1 MDRRKFVQGAATA
14 YGLMF
19 VKPETAFSYAANSRV
34 CWGLLGCGR
43 RGTAVATSFAKNAGV
58 EIVALADI
66 FPDQLAAG
74 KQHFDAVNAS
84 LNLPA
89 IDSQRTF
96 HGHEAYKAIAAC
108 KDVDAV
114 QISTPPFFHV
124 EHLDTVTAAGK
135 HAYCEKPVGVDIPQT
150 RRALDIGRREDG
162 KVSMAVGF
170 QIRSAPPFVELVRR
184 IHEGQIGKIAQIAA
198 FYNSPPAVMVDRGAP
213 SSDEYR
219 LRNWLLYRNLSGD
232 MLLEQNIHVIDICNW
247 VMGTHPIAAYAKS
260 SRKVVQNPGN
270 TSDNYE
276 VIFTYPG
283 DIELSFSSTQFNKNH
298 FFDVSERFFGSEGL
312 ADAPY
317 SGALQIRGTQ
327 PWTWNSGTPAP
338 TGQFA
343 ANGAFSDNLAEA
355 DAMKDRDFV
364 QSIVTG
370 KLQNQIVAGVE
381 TARSCIMAR
390 KSAETGRTVTW
401 QEIEADTEAYSLGIN
416 LNQFV

>member
-1 MDRRKFVQGAATA
+1 MDRRKFVKGAAA
-14 YGLMF
+14 ASGIMI

-34 CWGLLGCGR
+34 RWGLLGCGR
-43 RGTAVATSFAKNAGV
+43 RGTSVATSFAKNAGV

-66 FPDQLAAG
+66 FPDQLATA
-74 KQHFDAVNAS
+74 KQHFDSVNAS
-84 LNLPA
+84 LSLPA
-89 IDSQRTF
+89 IDASRTF
-96 HGHEAYKAIAAC
+96 HGHDASKAIAAC
-108 KDVDAV
+108 RDVDAV

-124 EHLDTVTAAGK
+124 EHLDTITAAGK

-150 RRALDIGRREDG
+150 RRALEIGRRQDG

-184 IHEGQIGKIAQIAA
+184 IHAGQIGKIAQIAA

-213 SSDEYR
+213 TSDEYR

-232 MLLEQNIHVIDICNW
+232 ILLEQNIHVIDVCNW
-247 VMGTHPIAAYAKS
+247 VMGTHPMAAYAKS
-260 SRKVVQNPGN
+260 SRKVVQNAGD

-276 VIFTYPG
+276 VIFTYPNG
-283 DIELSFSSTQFNKNH
+283 VELSFSSTQFNKNH

-327 PWTWNSGTPAP
+327 PWAWTANPAAP
-338 TGQFA
+338 AGHFA
-343 ANGAFSDNLAEA
+343 ANGDFSDNLAEA

-364 QSIVTG
+364 QSIVSS
-370 KLQNQIVAGVE
+370 KFQNQIAAGVE
-381 TARSCIMAR
+381 TARTCIMAR
-390 KSAETGRTVTW
+390 KSAETGNTVTW
-401 QEIEADTEAYSLGIN
+401 EQIEADTHAYSLGMN
-416 LNQFV
+416 LAQFS

>member
-1 MDRRKFVQGAATA
+1 MNRRKFVQGAAA
-14 YGLMF
+14 AGGLMI
-19 VKPETAFSYAANSRV
+19 VKPETAFGYAANSRV
-34 CWGLLGCGR
+34 RWGLLGCGR
-43 RGTAVATSFAKNAGV
+43 RGTSVATSFAKNAGV

-66 FPDQLAAG
+66 FPDQLATG
-74 KQHFDAVNAS
+74 KQHFDGVNAS
-84 LNLPA
+84 LGLPA
-89 IDSQRTF
+89 IDPKRTF

-150 RRALDIGRREDG
+150 RRALEIGRRENG

-170 QIRSAPPFVELVRR
+170 QIRSAPPFVEIVRR
-184 IHEGQIGKIAQIAA
+184 IHEGQIGKIAQLTGY
-198 FYNSPPAVMVDRGAP
+198 YNAPPAAMVDRGTP

-232 MLLEQNIHVIDICNW
+232 ILLEQNIHVIDICNW
-247 VMGTHPIAAYAKS
+247 IMQTHPVSAYAKS
-260 SRKVVQNPGN
+260 SRKVMQNAGD

-283 DIELSFSSTQFNKNH
+283 DIEMSFTSTQFNKNH
-298 FFDVSERFFGSEGL
+298 FFDVAERIFGSEGL

-317 SGALQIRGTQ
+317 SGPLQIRGTN
-327 PWTWNSGTPAP
+327 PWAWSGSATAS
-338 TGQFA
+338 GKFA
-343 ANGAFSDNLAEA
+343 ANGDFSDNLAEA

-364 QSIVTG
+364 QSIVSG
-370 KLQNQIVAGVE
+370 KLQNQIAAGVE

-401 QEIEADTEAYSLGIN
+401 QEIEADQEAYSLGMD
-416 LNQFV
+416 LKQFG

>member
-1 MDRRKFVQGAATA
+1 MNRREFVQGAAA
-14 YGLMF
+14 AGGLMI
-19 VKPETAFSYAANSRV
+19 VKPETAFGYAANSRV
-34 CWGLLGCGR
+34 RWGLLGCGR
-43 RGTAVATSFAKNAGV
+43 RGTSVATSFAKNAGV
-58 EIVALADI
+58 EITALADI

-74 KQHFDAVNAS
+74 KKHFDEVNAS
-84 LNLPA
+84 LGLPA
-89 IDSQRTF
+89 IDEKRMF

-108 KDVDAV
+108 RDVDAI

-124 EHLDTVTAAGK
+124 GHLDAITAAGK

-150 RRALDIGRREDG
+150 RHALEIGKRENG

-184 IHEGQIGKIAQIAA
+184 IHDGQIGKIAQIAA
-198 FYNSPPAVMVDRGAP
+198 YYNSPPAVMVNRGAP

-232 MLLEQNIHVIDICNW
+232 ILLEQNIHVIDVCNW
-247 VMGTHPIAAYAKS
+247 VMGAHPIAAYAKS
-260 SRKVVQNPGN
+260 SRKVVQNAGN

-283 DIELSFSSTQFNKNH
+283 DVELSFTSTQFNKNH

-317 SGALQIRGTQ
+317 SGALQIRGTH
-327 PWTWNSGTPAP
+327 PWAWSSSATAP

-343 ANGAFSDNLAEA
+343 ANGDFTDNLAEA

-364 QSIVTG
+364 QSIVSG
-370 KLQNQIVAGVE
+370 KLQNQIAAGVDS
-381 TARSCIMAR
+381 ARSCIMAR

-401 QEIEADTEAYSLGIN
+401 QEIEADKEAYSLGMD
-416 LNQFV
+416 LKQFG

>member
-1 MDRRKFVQGAATA
+1 M
-14 YGLMF
+14 
-19 VKPETAFSYAANSRV
+19 
-34 CWGLLGCGR
+34 
-43 RGTAVATSFAKNAGV
+43 
-58 EIVALADI
+58 
-66 FPDQLAAG
+66 
-74 KQHFDAVNAS
+74 
-84 LNLPA
+84 
-89 IDSQRTF
+89 
-96 HGHEAYKAIAAC
+96 
-108 KDVDAV
+108 
-114 QISTPPFFHV
+114 
-124 EHLDTVTAAGK
+124 
-135 HAYCEKPVGVDIPQT
+135 
-150 RRALDIGRREDG
+150 
-162 KVSMAVGF
+162 
-170 QIRSAPPFVELVRR
+170 
-184 IHEGQIGKIAQIAA
+184 AQIAA
-198 FYNSPPAVMVDRGAP
+198 FYNSPPAVMVDRGTP

-232 MLLEQNIHVIDICNW
+232 ILLEQNIHVIDVCNW

-283 DIELSFSSTQFNKNH
+283 DIQLSFSSTQFNKNN
-298 FFDVSERFFGSEGL
+298 FFDVSERFFGSEGV

-317 SGALQIRGTQ
+317 SGALQIRGTN
-327 PWTWNSGTPAP
+327 PWAWSSNTPAP

-364 QSIVTG
+364 QSIVSG

-401 QEIEADTEAYSLGIN
+401 QEIEADTEAYSLDMN

>member
-14 YGLMF
+14 YGMMI
-19 VKPETAFSYAANSRV
+19 VKPETAFGYAANSRV
-34 CWGLLGCGR
+34 RWGLLGCGR

-66 FPDQLAAG
+66 FPDQLATA
-74 KQHFDAVNAS
+74 KTHFDAVNAS
-84 LNLPA
+84 LNLPP
-89 IDSQRTF
+89 IDSSRMF
-96 HGHEAYKAIAAC
+96 RGYEASHAIAAC

-114 QISTPPFFHV
+114 QISTPPFFHIG
-124 EHLDTVTAAGK
+124 HLDTVTATGK
-135 HAYCEKPVGVDIPQT
+135 HAYCEKPTGVDVPQT
-150 RRALDIGRREDG
+150 RRALEIAQRENG

-184 IHEGQIGKIAQIAA
+184 IHSGQIGDIAQISA
-198 FYNSPPAVMVDRGAP
+198 FYNAPPAVMVDKGTP

-232 MLLEQNIHVIDICNW
+232 ILLEQNIHVIDVCNW
-247 VMGTHPIAAYAKS
+247 VMGTHPVSAFAKS
-260 SRKVVQNPGN
+260 SRKVVKNPGN

-276 VIFTYPG
+276 VIFTYPNG
-283 DIELSFSSTQFNKNH
+283 VELSFSSTQFNKNN

-317 SGALQIRGTQ
+317 SGTLQIRGTR
-327 PWTWNSGTPAP
+327 PWVWNSGNGAT

-343 ANGAFSDNLAEA
+343 ANGSFSDNLAEA
-355 DAMKDRDFV
+355 DAKKDQDFV
-364 QSIVTG
+364 QSIVSG
-370 KLQNQIVAGVE
+370 KLQNQIAAGVDS
-381 TARSCIMAR
+381 ARSCMMAR

-401 QEIEADTEAYSLGIN
+401 QEIEADTQAYSLGMD
-416 LNQFV
+416 LKQFT

>member
-1 MDRRKFVQGAATA
+1 MQGAASLG
-14 YGLMF
+14 GLMI

-34 CWGLLGCGR
+34 RWGLLGCGR

-66 FPDQLAAG
+66 FPDQLATA
-74 KQHFDAVNAS
+74 KTHFDSVNAS
-84 LNLPA
+84 LHLPA
-89 IDSQRTF
+89 IDSKRMF
-96 HGHEAYKAIAAC
+96 RGYEASKAIAAC
-108 KDVDAV
+108 ADVDAV

-124 EHLDTVTAAGK
+124 QHLDTVTAAGK
-135 HAYCEKPVGVDIPQT
+135 HAYCEKPVGVDVPQT
-150 RRALDIGRREDG
+150 RHALEIARRENG

-184 IHEGQIGKIAQIAA
+184 IHAGQIGKIAQIAA
-198 FYNSPPAVMVDRGAP
+198 YYNSPPAVMVDRGSP
-213 SSDEYR
+213 SSDEYK

-232 MLLEQNIHVIDICNW
+232 ILLEQNIHVIDVCNW
-247 VMGTHPIAAYAKS
+247 VMQGHPVSAYAKS

-276 VIFTYPG
+276 AIFTYPDG
-283 DIELSFSSTQFNKNH
+283 VELSFSSTQFNNNH

-317 SGALQIRGTQ
+317 SGALQIRGNQ
-327 PWTWNSGTPAP
+327 PWAWSSSQSAP
-338 TGQFA
+338 SGQFA
-343 ANGAFSDNLAEA
+343 ANGSFSDNLAEA

-364 QSIVTG
+364 QSIVSG
-370 KLQNQIVAGVE
+370 KHQNQIAAGVE
-381 TARSCIMAR
+381 SARSCMMAR

-401 QEIEADTEAYSLGIN
+401 QELEADNEAYSLGFD
-416 LNQFV
+416 LKQFT

>member
-1 MDRRKFVQGAATA
+1 MNRREFVQNAAA
-14 YGLMF
+14 VGSLMI

-34 CWGLLGCGR
+34 RWGLLGCGR
-43 RGTAVATSFAKNAGV
+43 RGTSVATSFAKNAGV

-66 FPDQLAAG
+66 FPDQLATA
-74 KQHFDAVNAS
+74 KQHFDALNAS
-84 LNLPA
+84 LHLPA
-89 IDSQRTF
+89 IEGRRTF
-96 HGHEAYKAIAAC
+96 HGHDAVKAIADC

-124 EHLDTVTAAGK
+124 EHLDIVTAAGK

-150 RRALDIGRREDG
+150 RHALKIAQRENG

-184 IHEGQIGKIAQIAA
+184 IHEGQIGKMAQIAA
-198 FYNSPPAVMVDRGAP
+198 YYNAPPAVMVDRGTP

-247 VMGTHPIAAYAKS
+247 VMGTHPVAAFAKS

-283 DIELSFSSTQFNKNH
+283 DVQLSFTSTQFNKNH

-317 SGALQIRGTQ
+317 SGPLQIRGTQ
-327 PWTWNSGTPAP
+327 PWAWNASTTAV

-343 ANGAFSDNLAEA
+343 ANGDFTDNLAEA

-364 QSIVTG
+364 QSIVSG
-370 KLQNQIVAGVE
+370 ELQNQISAGVE

-401 QEIEADTEAYSLGIN
+401 QEIEADTEAYSLSMD
-416 LNQFV
+416 LKQFG

>member
-1 MDRRKFVQGAATA
+1 MDRRKFVQGAATT
-14 YGLMF
+14 YGLMI

-34 CWGLLGCGR
+34 RWGLLGCGR

-66 FPDQLAAG
+66 FPDQLSTA
-74 KQHFDAVNAS
+74 KTHFDAVNAS
-84 LNLPA
+84 LNLPP
-89 IDSQRTF
+89 IDSRRMF
-96 HGHEAYKAIAAC
+96 RGHDASHAIAAC

-114 QISTPPFFHV
+114 QISTPPFFHI

-135 HAYCEKPVGVDIPQT
+135 HAYCEKPTGVDIPQT
-150 RRALDIGRREDG
+150 RRAVEIARREDG

-184 IHEGQIGKIAQIAA
+184 IHAGQIGDMAQIAA
-198 FYNSPPAVMVDRGAP
+198 FYNAPPAVMVDRGEP

-232 MLLEQNIHVIDICNW
+232 ILLEQNIHVIDVCNW
-247 VMGTHPIAAYAKS
+247 VMQAHPIAAYAKA
-260 SRKVVQNPGN
+260 SRKVVKNPGN

-276 VIFTYPG
+276 VIFTYPNG
-283 DIELSFSSTQFNKNH
+283 VELSFSSTQFSRNN

-317 SGALQIRGTQ
+317 SGTLQIRGAQ
-327 PWTWNSGTPAP
+327 PWVWNTGNSAP

-343 ANGAFSDNLAEA
+343 ANGSFSDNLAEA

-364 QSIVTG
+364 QSIVSG
-370 KLQNQIVAGVE
+370 KLQNQIAAGVE
-381 TARSCIMAR
+381 SARSCMMAR

-401 QEIEADTEAYSLGIN
+401 QEIEADTEAYSLGFD
-416 LNQFV
+416 LKQFT

>member
-14 YGLMF
+14 YGLMI

-34 CWGLLGCGR
+34 RWGLLGCGR

-66 FPDQLAAG
+66 FPDQLTTA
-74 KQHFDAVNAS
+74 KTHFDAVNAS

-89 IDSQRTF
+89 IDSRRMF
-96 HGHEAYKAIAAC
+96 RGYEASKEIAAC

-114 QISTPPFFHV
+114 QISTPPFFHI

-135 HAYCEKPVGVDIPQT
+135 HAYCEKPTGVDIPQT
-150 RRALDIGRREDG
+150 RRALEIARREDG

-170 QIRSAPPFVELVRR
+170 QIRSAPPFVEMVRR
-184 IHEGQIGKIAQIAA
+184 IHAGQIGKMAQIAA
-198 FYNSPPAVMVDRGAP
+198 FYNAPPAVMVDKGTP

-232 MLLEQNIHVIDICNW
+232 ILLEQNIHVIDVCNW
-247 VMGTHPIAAYAKS
+247 VMKTHPVSAFAKS

-276 VIFTYPG
+276 VIFTYPDG
-283 DIELSFSSTQFNKNH
+283 VELSFSSTQFNKNN
-298 FFDVSERFFGSEGL
+298 FFDVSERFFGSEGV

-317 SGALQIRGTQ
+317 SGTLQIRGTQ
-327 PWTWNSGTPAP
+327 PWVWNANNGAP

-343 ANGAFSDNLAEA
+343 ANGSFSDNLAEA
-355 DAMKDRDFV
+355 DSSKDRDFV
-364 QSIVTG
+364 QSIVSG
-370 KLQNQIVAGVE
+370 KLQNQIAEGVA
-381 TARSCIMAR
+381 TARSCMMAR
-390 KSAETGRTVTW
+390 KSAETGRTITW
-401 QEIEADTEAYSLGIN
+401 QEIEADTEAYSLGFD
-416 LNQFV
+416 LKQFT

>member
-1 MDRRKFVQGAATA
+1 MNRREFVQGAAA
-14 YGLMF
+14 AGSLMI
-19 VKPETAFSYAANSRV
+19 VKPETAFGYAANSRV
-34 CWGLLGCGR
+34 RWGLLGCGR
-43 RGTAVATSFAKNAGV
+43 RGTSVATSFAKNAGV
-58 EIVALADI
+58 EITALADI
-66 FPDQLAAG
+66 FPDQLDIG
-74 KQHFDAVNAS
+74 KKHFDEVNAS
-84 LNLPA
+84 LGLPA
-89 IDSQRTF
+89 IDTKRTF

-108 KDVDAV
+108 PDVDAI

-124 EHLDTVTAAGK
+124 GHLDAITAAGK
-135 HAYCEKPVGVDIPQT
+135 HVYCEKPVGVDIPQT
-150 RRALDIGRREDG
+150 RHALEIGKRENG

-198 FYNSPPAVMVDRGAP
+198 YYNSPPAVMVDRGAP

-232 MLLEQNIHVIDICNW
+232 ILLEQNIHVIDVCNW
-247 VMGTHPIAAYAKS
+247 VMGAHPIAAYAKS
-260 SRKVVQNPGN
+260 SRKVVQNAGN

-283 DIELSFSSTQFNKNH
+283 DVELSFTSTQFNKNH

-317 SGALQIRGTQ
+317 SGALQIRGTH
-327 PWTWNSGTPAP
+327 PWAWSSNATAP

-343 ANGAFSDNLAEA
+343 ANGDFSDNLAEA

-364 QSIVTG
+364 GSIVSG
-370 KLQNQIVAGVE
+370 KLQNQIAAGVDS
-381 TARSCIMAR
+381 ARSCIMAR

-401 QEIEADTEAYSLGIN
+401 QEIEADKEAYSLGMD
-416 LNQFV
+416 LKQFG

>member
-1 MDRRKFVQGAATA
+1 MNRREFVQGAAA
-14 YGLMF
+14 AGSLMI
-19 VKPETAFSYAANSRV
+19 VKPETAFGYAANSRV
-34 CWGLLGCGR
+34 RWGLLGCGR
-43 RGTAVATSFAKNAGV
+43 RGTSVATSFAKNAGV
-58 EIVALADI
+58 EITALADI
-66 FPDQLAAG
+66 FPDQLAVG
-74 KQHFDAVNAS
+74 KKHFDEVNAS
-84 LNLPA
+84 LGLPA
-89 IDSQRTF
+89 IDEKRMF

-108 KDVDAV
+108 RDVDAI

-124 EHLDTVTAAGK
+124 GHLDAITAAGK

-150 RRALDIGRREDG
+150 RHALEIGKRENG

-198 FYNSPPAVMVDRGAP
+198 YYNSPPAVMVDRGAP

-232 MLLEQNIHVIDICNW
+232 ILLEQNIHVIDVCNW
-247 VMGTHPIAAYAKS
+247 VMGAHPIAAYAKS
-260 SRKVVQNPGN
+260 SRKVVQNAGN

-283 DIELSFSSTQFNKNH
+283 DVELSFTSTQFNKNH

-317 SGALQIRGTQ
+317 SGALQIRGTH
-327 PWTWNSGTPAP
+327 PWAWSSSATTP

-343 ANGAFSDNLAEA
+343 ANGDFSDNLAEA

-364 QSIVTG
+364 GSIVSG
-370 KLQNQIVAGVE
+370 KLQNQIAAGVDS
-381 TARSCIMAR
+381 ARSCIMAR

-401 QEIEADTEAYSLGIN
+401 QEIEADNAAYSLGMD
-416 LNQFV
+416 LKQFG

>member
-14 YGLMF
+14 YGLMI
-19 VKPETAFSYAANSRV
+19 VKPETAFGYAANSRV
-34 CWGLLGCGR
+34 RWGLLGCGR
-43 RGTAVATSFAKNAGV
+43 RGTSVATSFAKNAGV

-66 FPDQLAAG
+66 FPDQLATA
-74 KQHFDAVNAS
+74 KTHFDAVNAS
-84 LNLPA
+84 LNLPS
-89 IDSQRTF
+89 IDKQRMF
-96 HGHEAYKAIAAC
+96 RGHEASHAIAAC

-114 QISTPPFFHV
+114 QISTPPFFHI

-135 HAYCEKPVGVDIPQT
+135 HAYCEKPTGVDVPQT
-150 RRALDIGRREDG
+150 RRALDIARRENG

-170 QIRSAPPFVELVRR
+170 QIRSAPPFVELTRR
-184 IHEGQIGKIAQIAA
+184 IHSGQIGDIAQIAA
-198 FYNSPPAVMVDRGAP
+198 FYNAPPAVMVDKGAP

-232 MLLEQNIHVIDICNW
+232 ILLEQNIHVIDVCNW
-247 VMGTHPIAAYAKS
+247 VMKTHPVSAFAKS
-260 SRKVVQNPGN
+260 SRKVVKNPGN

-276 VIFTYPG
+276 VIFTYPDG
-283 DIELSFSSTQFNKNH
+283 VELSFSSTQFNKNN

-327 PWTWNSGTPAP
+327 PWVWNSGNGVS

-343 ANGAFSDNLAEA
+343 ANGSFSDNLAEA
-355 DAMKDRDFV
+355 DSMKDQDFV
-364 QSIVTG
+364 QSIVSG
-370 KLQNQIVAGVE
+370 KLQNQIAAGVD
-381 TARSCIMAR
+381 TARSCMMAR

-401 QEIEADTEAYSLGIN
+401 QEIEADTEAYSLGMD
-416 LNQFV
+416 LKQFT

>member
-1 MDRRKFVQGAATA
+1 MNRRKFVQSAAA
-14 YGLMF
+14 MGGLMI

-34 CWGLLGCGR
+34 RWGLLGCGR
-43 RGTAVATSFAKNAGV
+43 RGTAVATSFARNAGV

-66 FPDQLAAG
+66 FPDQIATA
-74 KQHFDAVNAS
+74 KQHFDAVNTS

-89 IDSQRTF
+89 IDDRRLF
-96 HGHEAYKAIAAC
+96 RGHEAAQAIAAC
-108 KDVDAV
+108 KEVDAV

-124 EHLDTVTAAGK
+124 DHLDLVTAAGK

-150 RRALDIGRREDG
+150 RRALEIGRREDG

-184 IHEGQIGKIAQIAA
+184 IHEGQIGRIAQIAA
-198 FYNSPPAVMVDRGAP
+198 YYNAPSAVLVDRGKP

-232 MLLEQNIHVIDICNW
+232 ILLEQNIHVIDVCNW
-247 VMGTHPIAAYAKS
+247 VMGDHPIAAFARS
-260 SRKVVQNPGN
+260 SRKVVRNPGN

-283 DIELSFSSTQFNKNH
+283 DVALSFSSTQFNKNH
-298 FFDVSERFFGSEGL
+298 FFDVSERFFGTEGL

-317 SGALQIRGTQ
+317 SGPLQIRGTH
-327 PWTWNSGTPAP
+327 PWAWSASTVTP

-343 ANGAFSDNLAEA
+343 ANGAFTDNLAEA

-364 QSIVTG
+364 QSIVSG
-370 KLQNQIVAGVE
+370 KLQNQIAAGVQ
-381 TARSCIMAR
+381 TARTCIMAR
-390 KSAETGRTVTW
+390 KSAETGRTVSW
-401 QEIEADTEAYSLGIN
+401 QEIEADSEAYSLGMD
-416 LNQFV
+416 LAQFG